1 MGSSKYLQGESARS
15 HMGSLWSH
23 GHVGSQLR
31 QQVPAGGMM
40 HARGNLALQG
50 VPGLVGRV
58 VLAGPPGEN
67 GLKVQGSWCS
77 RRSREIA
84 GVEVCRAWL
93 CQSLGVGM
101 ISVRERGRLSH
112 PHVEVQMSWLNQA
125 AEAHTAM
132 GGVEGI
138 RHSGAECPESC

>member
-1 MGSSKYLQGESARS
+1 
-15 HMGSLWSH
+15 
-23 GHVGSQLR
+23 
-31 QQVPAGGMM
+31 M
-40 HARGNLALQG
+40 HARGNLTLQG
-50 VPGLVGRV
+50 VPGLVGNV
-58 VLAGPPGEN
+58 VLAGPPGEK
-67 GLKVQGSWCS
+67 GLVKVQGSWCS

-84 GVEVCRAWL
+84 GVEVCRDWL
-93 CQSLGVGM
+93 CQRLGVGI

-112 PHVEVQMSWLNQA
+112 PHVEVQMSWLSQA